1 MFAVGFIRKHDSAGC
16 LVVFKLFSLFV
27 VTSHQHS
34 GQISCRWADWFSCNS
49 FGILHLWEPLSSY
62 LLLLPTNIL
71 VCNNDAV
78 YRLQGNS
85 YLYLQVFE
93 DVHSTSAT
101 QIGWGTRQGVL
112 LQVEI
117 TESYHEPDQELL
129 VRTGSGYDCKYR
141 NSTGRL
147 DNLFPAR
154 SKKVNWR

>member
-1 MFAVGFIRKHDSAGC
+1 MDPASPAEVGGGAG
-16 LVVFKLFSLFV
+16 
-27 VTSHQHS
+27 
-34 GQISCRWADWFSCNS
+34 
-49 FGILHLWEPLSSY
+49 E
-62 LLLLPTNIL
+62 
-71 VCNNDAV
+71 
-78 YRLQGNS
+78 
-85 YLYLQVFE
+85 
-93 DVHSTSAT
+93 
-101 QIGWGTRQGVL
+101 GVL

>member
-1 MFAVGFIRKHDSAGC
+1 MTQREKKS
-16 LVVFKLFSLFV
+16 LVVNETVLLFAFL
-27 VTSHQHS
+27 T
-34 GQISCRWADWFSCNS
+34 
-49 FGILHLWEPLSSY
+49 E
-62 LLLLPTNIL
+62 NIL

-117 TESYHEPDQELL
+117 TKSYHEPDQSIIHLNL
-129 VRTGSGYDCKYR
+129 SFTGC
-141 NSTGRL
+141 
-147 DNLFPAR
+147 
-154 SKKVNWR
+154 